1 MLDTIYSTKLRDKT
15 LGLVKNRP
23 VHLTLKQISE
33 ETKLP
38 VGWLKVFAQGKI
50 DDPSCNRVE
59 TLYEFLSG
67 EQLKV

>member
-1 MLDTIYSTKLRDKT
+1 MNDTIFSTKLRDRT
-15 LGLVKNRP
+15 LTLVSNRP
-23 VHLTLKQISE
+23 VRLTLKKISE

-38 VGWLKVFAQGKI
+38 LGWLKVFAQGKI

-59 TLYEFLSG
+59 TLYEYLCG

>member
-1 MLDTIYSTKLRDKT
+1 MNATIYSTKLRDRT
-15 LGLVKNRP
+15 LTLVSNRP
-23 VHLTLKQISE
+23 VRLTLKKISE

-38 VGWLKVFAQGKI
+38 LGWLKVFAQGKI

-59 TLYEFLSG
+59 TLYEYLCG